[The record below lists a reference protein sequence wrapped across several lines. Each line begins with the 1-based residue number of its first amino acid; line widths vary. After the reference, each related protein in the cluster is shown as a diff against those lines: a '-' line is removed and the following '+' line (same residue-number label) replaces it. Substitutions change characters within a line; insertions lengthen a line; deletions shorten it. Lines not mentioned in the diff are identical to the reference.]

1 MRRTPRHGRTAKK
14 AKKKKEAAPKARVVK
29 VVERPTPKGTLPFEI
44 DPGRVEESLAKL
56 KDQIVE
62 WAKKGRYTKVRF
74 KFRGKQLLPDMP
86 LAAVAAVEGLTFY
99 WTGLLRALV
108 FNLAGKTVLDV
119 ELVND
124 SEKKLALGKEQ
135 LLSGDLDLALALFR
149 EARDMDIDNANVHLN
164 LGVALKL
171 KGELLASRAS
181 LERAVKL
188 DSQGPIGAE
197 AERVLGGIP
206 KPVAVPP
213 PPPPDALLD

>member
-1 MRRTPRHGRTAKK
+1 MAEPAKK
-14 AKKKKEAAPKARVVK
+14 AKKKKKVAPRARVVK
-29 VVERPTPKGTLPFEI
+29 VVERPTPKGTLPLEI
-44 DPGRVEESLAKL
+44 DPRRVEESLAKL
-56 KDQIVE
+56 KDQIVY

-74 KFRGKQLLPDMP
+74 KFRGKQVLPDMP
-86 LAAVAAVEGLTFY
+86 LAAVAAAQGLTF
-99 WTGLLRALV
+99 WWAGLLRTLV
-108 FNLAGKTVLDV
+108 FSLAGKTVLDM

-124 SEKKLALGKEQ
+124 SEKKVALGKEQ
-135 LLSGDLDLALALFR
+135 LLAGELDRAIALFK
-149 EARDMDIDNANVHLN
+149 EAREMDIDNANVHLN

-206 KPVAVPP
+206 KPATPP